1 MEKPPERRRVWQS
14 LPVITLV
21 ALALRLVA
29 VGFLYK
35 DTWNDFRDHLL
46 FGFEIGRIARS
57 LAMGHGYGNPMLPE
71 TGPTAWMTPVYPYLL
86 AGVFRIFGIYSRNS
100 ALVILSFN
108 ALCSALTCIPIFLM
122 AQRSFGRSVAVVAC
136 WIWALSPY
144 PIYISGGFVWE
155 TCLSAL
161 LLAILFLWTLQLR
174 EHGGRWQWLG
184 FGILWGISALTNAST
199 LALFPFLAG
208 WALYPLWRMKG
219 NPQQRLAATLLVVF
233 GLAIAVLPWQVRNY
247 RTFHTPVALRDN
259 FWLEF
264 WVGNDGHSESW
275 MDEHAH
281 PSIND
286 AELNDFVRRGEIR
299 YMQEKRREA
308 LSYLAQHPEQ
318 FVTLSLA
325 IRNDVMLTLDYDVL
339 LFFPL
344 GPDVAGRGLLEK
356 TAGDVVGGRMPTP
369 SGPPRVSCGYAS
381 TVPPPACAIRCRAP
395 WRCGAVPAPVLL
407 IHEEA
412 GKPVGQAAGRDRPRT
427 PSCGNLRQFLRA
439 SVLAPGHRRIAV
451 KHQCGMR
458 PTLAD
463 QPFLEEAV
471 VPRRRASS
479 RPASCKP
486 GAPAAAPD
494 TVMPLGQL
502 QRRHPRCRTERL
514 DNIPASGRLS
524 FSHGCRV
531 DRIAD
536 NRRRG
541 CCRRGGDRA
550 TGVPLSSGP
559 GGRSVPSPRAGGRA
573 RRPRRRRR

>member
-318 FVTLSLA
+318 FVTLSLRRFLYMWTGFWNFA
-325 IRNDVMLTLDYDVL
+325 PENLEIEFHNPANAYLATGLTAAMLLGLWQALRSAREAAWPYVL
-339 LFFPL
+339 VFVFYPL
-344 GPDVAGRGLLEK
+344 IFYITHPAMRYRHMMEPEMVVLAAVGLRFLLLE
-356 TAGDVVGGRMPTP
+356 VGREA
-369 SGPPRVSCGYAS
+369 PRVA
-381 TVPPPACAIRCRAP
+381 
-395 WRCGAVPAPVLL
+395 
-407 IHEEA
+407 
-412 GKPVGQAAGRDRPRT
+412 
-427 PSCGNLRQFLRA
+427 
-439 SVLAPGHRRIAV
+439 
-451 KHQCGMR
+451 
-458 PTLAD
+458 
-463 QPFLEEAV
+463 
-471 VPRRRASS
+471 
-479 RPASCKP
+479 
-486 GAPAAAPD
+486 
-494 TVMPLGQL
+494 
-502 QRRHPRCRTERL
+502 ERL
-514 DNIPASGRLS
+514 QSA
-524 FSHGCRV
+524 
-531 DRIAD
+531 
-536 NRRRG
+536 
-541 CCRRGGDRA
+541 
-550 TGVPLSSGP
+550 
-559 GGRSVPSPRAGGRA
+559 
-573 RRPRRRRR
+573 